1 MSTSLVDADLILAL
15 DIGTIT
21 TRAILF
27 DVVEGRY
34 RFLGA
39 GTTPTTAN
47 APVGDISEG
56 VRLALDQL
64 EDITGRKLIGPD
76 GQLAIPALADGS
88 GVDACVA
95 TLSVGP
101 PIRVVAIGLLEHLS
115 AESARNLATTTYA
128 EVIETLSLN
137 DKRLTAA
144 RLDTLLSLRPDLVV
158 IAGGAEGGASE
169 SVLNLLEAV
178 GLACYVLPK
187 EQRPEVLYAGNSA
200 LGQKVKET
208 LGGLASL
215 HIAPNVRPSLDI
227 EQLTPSQP
235 VLSQV
240 FRQVRARQMRGVAE
254 IDRWAGN
261 RLTPT
266 AAAFGRTIRFI
277 SKEYIHTNK
286 GVLGIDIGASSTTVA
301 AGYAGDLILSIYTQ
315 LGLGQNLPQ
324 MLQLCKIEDIQR
336 WLAIEIP
343 DRELLDY
350 IYNKAAYPSSLP
362 AGPTELAIEQALAC
376 QAVHLAI
383 RQAIQT
389 YPAQLP
395 RPFPD
400 FLPSFEPI
408 IASGSSF
415 TRAPLRSQALLM
427 LLNAL
432 QPTGITTL
440 ALDRNNLAAVLGA
453 AAAVAPML
461 TIQSLDSTNFL
472 NLCTVISPVGHAPF
486 GAPILRLRLATA
498 DKQEANL
505 EVKYGTLE
513 MVKLPPGQNGTLTLT
528 PLHRFDV
535 GLGGAGRGGTLK
547 VIGGTL
553 GVVIDARGRPLR
565 FSADP
570 GRRRDMHKKW
580 LALFDASN

>member
-1 MSTSLVDADLILAL
+1 MSTTLVNADLILAL
-15 DIGTIT
+15 DIGTIS

-39 GTTPTTAN
+39 GTIPTTAN
-47 APVGDISEG
+47 APIGDISEG

-64 EDITGRKLIGPD
+64 QDITGRSLIGPD
-76 GQLAIPALADGS
+76 GQLAIPALPDGT

-95 TLSVGP
+95 TISVGP
-101 PIRVVAIGLLEHLS
+101 PIRVVAIGLLENIS

-137 DKRLTAA
+137 DRRKTAA

-169 SVLNLLEAV
+169 SVIDLLEAV

-200 LGQKVKET
+200 LVKT
-208 LGGLASL
+208 VRDHLGGLASL

-227 EQLTPSQP
+227 EQLTPSQSAF
-235 VLSQV
+235 SQV

-254 IDRWAGN
+254 IDRWTGN
-261 RLTPT
+261 RLTPSAT
-266 AAAFGRTIRFI
+266 AFGRTIRFI
-277 SKEYIHTNK
+277 SKEYAHTRK
-286 GVLGIDIGASSTTVA
+286 GVLGIDVGASSTTVA
-301 AGYAGDLILSIYTQ
+301 AGLAGELIPSVYTQ

-324 MLQLCKIEDIQR
+324 MLNLCSLDDIQR
-336 WLAIEIP
+336 WLTVEISNQ
-343 DRELLDY
+343 ELQDY
-350 IYNKAAYPSSLP
+350 IYNKAAFPNSLP
-362 AGPTELAIEQALAC
+362 AGPVELAIEQALAC
-376 QAVHLAI
+376 QAVNLAV
-383 RQAIQT
+383 RQAMQT
-389 YPAQLP
+389 YPAELP
-395 RPFPD
+395 RTSPD
-400 FLPSFEPI
+400 FLPWFEPI
-408 IASGSSF
+408 IATGSVF
-415 TRAPLRSQALLM
+415 TRAPSRAQALLM

-440 ALDRNNLAAVLGA
+440 ALDRNNLAGVLGA
-453 AAAVAPML
+453 AAAVAPLL

-472 NLCTVISPVGHAPF
+472 NLCTVISPVGHAPM
-486 GAPILRLRLATA
+486 GAPVLRIRLSVGENH
-498 DKQEANL
+498 EANL
-505 EVKYGTLE
+505 EVKNGSLEVIKLPAGQTGTLY
-513 MVKLPPGQNGTLTLT
+513 LT

-535 GLGGAGRGGTLK
+535 GLGGAGRGGSLK
-547 VIGGTL
+547 VIGGAL

-565 FSADP
+565 LSADP
-570 GRRRDMHKKW
+570 RRRREQHKKW
-580 LALFDASN
+580 LATLEN

>member
-64 EDITGRKLIGPD
+64 EDITGRRLIGPD

-208 LGGLASL
+208 LSGLASL

-277 SKEYIHTNK
+277 SKEYAHTNK
-286 GVLGIDIGASSTTVA
+286 GVLGIDVGASSTTVA

-315 LGLGQNLPQ
+315 LGLGQNLPK

-343 DRELLDY
+343 DQELMDY
-350 IYNKAAYPSSLP
+350 IHNKAAFPGSLP
-362 AGPTELAIEQALAC
+362 AGPTELALEQALAC

-389 YPAQLP
+389 YPPQLP

-408 IASGSSF
+408 IASGSAF

-453 AAAVAPML
+453 AAAVAPLL

-486 GAPILRLRLATA
+486 GAPVLRLRLSTP

-505 EVKYGTLE
+505 EVKFGALE
-513 MVKLPPGQNGTLTLT
+513 VIKLPPGQNGTLTLS
-528 PLHRFDV
+528 PLHRFDI

-580 LALFDASN
+580 LALFDA